1 MYVTP
6 IGFGL
11 GHRKSKGNSPVG
23 RSLQAGVFICDPDS
37 SGVIYTYYLQPETE
51 NFMNHSFHRHRV
63 FPLKVYLYTDEFCSK
78 NSINRKA
85 IFEYMNT

>member
-23 RSLQAGVFICDPDS
+23 GSLQAGVLICDPDS
-37 SGVIYTYYLQPETE
+37 AGVIYTYYLQPETE
-51 NFMNHSFHRHRV
+51 NFMNHSFHRDS
-63 FPLKVYLYTDEFCSK
+63 FPPK
-78 NSINRKA
+78 SIF
-85 IFEYMNT
+85 IY